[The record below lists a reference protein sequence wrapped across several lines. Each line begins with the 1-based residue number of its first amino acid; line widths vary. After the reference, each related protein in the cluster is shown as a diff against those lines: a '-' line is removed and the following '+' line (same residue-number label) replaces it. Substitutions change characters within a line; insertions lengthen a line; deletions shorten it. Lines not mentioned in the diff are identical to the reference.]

1 MMDKLMR
8 QNVSELVKEIDAL
21 KSTIKNGK
29 VVFENELQLF
39 RKTFSIQELEI
50 QRNFTY
56 VIS

>member
-1 MMDKLMR
+1 MDKLMR